1 MIVIQVL
8 CVLGLGE
15 ITKQDII
22 SKIGENAHFRTLGEV
37 ALVVER
43 ADLIIDVRLDDVEE
57 LVLKACT
64 FAADIF
70 ENRNVTV
77 AKVVRTKFKFL
88 CQEDRAT
95 WDALAERVNGL
106 RPAERRQRRFVVTAL
121 LSALA
126 GGVVSEIWGKHEDRS
141 KLKAL
146 AAEQDRLMHIADE
159 LDARSAVD
167 ERHLRELGDLV
178 EHQAHM
184 EALRTELVSAAIA
197 ALGSF
202 ALVRREIAHFSNVL
216 SAALQHGRPSPRLF
230 APGALSD
237 QLGQLRRQVEEQGLR
252 LDLAAEQ
259 EIWECPMSY
268 GTFSSRVLR
277 MVIHV
282 PVTKNVE
289 PFRLLQFVPV
299 PWKIQNSNAFGVAE
313 CPEGRETI
321 AVDTHGNQYY
331 DVQITGLVGS
341 STRPGYWRTSSPI
354 IVRRDSQTSCLWS
367 IFRGRSRAI
376 LKACNLHTPP
386 EEISFFPTGA
396 YEFLVFTAKEQRLDI
411 WCDGRRVESVRFAG
425 VRQLDLKA
433 GCIVQGAEIFMQ
445 VPRNV
450 PVAVQHVK
458 AAPVRFDL
466 NDLGEWI
473 KHQRAGRQSERTFL
487 AWVKE
492 PGRKLLHTAAEHAVI
507 MAQASDESS
516 ADWGVSILEW
526 VWDHPVTT
534 GAAGLLLLFITFFM
548 ARKRATVIEFCCRK
562 SQKSRRQSG
571 ESGSSVNDISSGPG
585 RTPTPSSTSSPTPN
599 QSSRSSS
606 SQESAAQD
614 GLHALLESLS
624 GDEREELLR
633 TLTRKR
639 KRSTPGPED
648 STRSKGSQGLNVNI
662 QGH

>member
-230 APGALSD
+230 APGALTE
-237 QLGQLRRQVEEQGLR
+237 QLGQLRRQVQEQGLEHQF
-252 LDLAAEQ
+252 DM
-259 EIWECPMSY
+259 PD
-268 GTFSSRVLR
+268 
-277 MVIHV
+277 V
-282 PVTKNVE
+282 P
-289 PFRLLQFVPV
+289 
-299 PWKIQNSNAFGVAE
+299 
-313 CPEGRETI
+313 
-321 AVDTHGNQYY
+321 
-331 DVQITGLVGS
+331 
-341 STRPGYWRTSSPI
+341 
-354 IVRRDSQTSCLWS
+354 
-367 IFRGRSRAI
+367 
-376 LKACNLHTPP
+376 PP
-386 EEISFFPTGA
+386 EE
-396 YEFLVFTAKEQRLDI
+396 L
-411 WCDGRRVESVRFAG
+411 ES
-425 VRQLDLKA
+425 
-433 GCIVQGAEIFMQ
+433 EIEI
-445 VPRNV
+445 R
-450 PVAVQHVK
+450 
-458 AAPVRFDL
+458 
-466 NDLGEWI
+466 
-473 KHQRAGRQSERTFL
+473 
-487 AWVKE
+487 
-492 PGRKLLHTAAEHAVI
+492 
-507 MAQASDESS
+507 
-516 ADWGVSILEW
+516 
-526 VWDHPVTT
+526 
-534 GAAGLLLLFITFFM
+534 
-548 ARKRATVIEFCCRK
+548 
-562 SQKSRRQSG
+562 RRQVAAADG
-571 ESGSSVNDISSGPG
+571 VADDEDNCPQVHN
-585 RTPTPSSTSSPTPN
+585 PT
-599 QSSRSSS
+599 QGDLD
-606 SQESAAQD
+606 QD
-614 GLHALLESLS
+614 GIGDHCDLS
-624 GDEREELLR
+624 
-633 TLTRKR
+633 
-639 KRSTPGPED
+639 PGC
-648 STRSKGSQGLNVNI
+648 
-662 QGH
+662 